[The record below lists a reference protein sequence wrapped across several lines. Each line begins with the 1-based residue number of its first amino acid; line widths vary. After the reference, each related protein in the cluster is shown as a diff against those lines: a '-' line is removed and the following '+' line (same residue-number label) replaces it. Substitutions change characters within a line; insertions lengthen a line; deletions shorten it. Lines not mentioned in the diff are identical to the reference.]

1 MAPSTIV
8 VLLELASFPPPPPPP
23 HSMPVLWFMIF
34 LFFLLNIYM
43 CQHNISVLTQNI
55 LAILSQ

>member
-8 VLLELASFPPPPPPP
+8 VLLELASFTPPPPP

-43 CQHNISVLTQNI
+43 CQHNIDILTQNI
-55 LAILSQ
+55 FTIF